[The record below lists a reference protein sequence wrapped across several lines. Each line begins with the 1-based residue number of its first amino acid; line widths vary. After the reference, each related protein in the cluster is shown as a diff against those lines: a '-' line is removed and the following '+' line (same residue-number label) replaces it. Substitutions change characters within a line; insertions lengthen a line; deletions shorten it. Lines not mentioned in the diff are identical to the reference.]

1 VKPKLATTLMLVA
14 ALVMSTL
21 TTLFAARPAKAAP
34 KDDPDDPKMHW
45 SIDGYPPTINDNVI
59 LKWNDELL
67 QTIRANP
74 AGTGPTITA
83 RALSVLHTAT
93 YDAWAAYDAKAK
105 PRFGDTPRQP
115 ATEHTPEN
123 KNKAISFAAYHT
135 LVDLFGSRQAD
146 YAAQMTELSYALDD
160 PSTAASVGREAAQDV
175 IAFCHDDGAN
185 QLGDDP
191 RGTPGVPYSDTSGY
205 QPVNSGDTV
214 TDPWRWQPLR
224 VPLGSGPQQKP
235 YTPHWKDV
243 DAFALTSPFQFYTP
257 PGPPKLPDGSY
268 DPQDVDTALADTSN
282 LTDTKKMM
290 AEYWADGPRSE
301 FPPGHWAVFGQVLS
315 RKRGHSVDT
324 DAKLFFA
331 LGNALLDASVS
342 AWAAKYQWDFA
353 RPTTA
358 IRERYKG
365 KLINSWL
372 GPYKGYGMVPGEQW
386 MPYQAPNVVTPP
398 FPEYTSGHST
408 FSAAARII
416 LGAFTGTDNFGA
428 KVTIKAGSSLFE
440 PRTATNPGTPARD
453 VTLSWK
459 TFTDAADQAGW
470 SRRYGGIHFYSG
482 DMHGRV
488 AGASIGWA
496 VYNKAKSYWD
506 G

>member
-1 VKPKLATTLMLVA
+1 
-14 ALVMSTL
+14 
-21 TTLFAARPAKAAP
+21 
-34 KDDPDDPKMHW
+34 
-45 SIDGYPPTINDNVI
+45 
-59 LKWNDELL
+59 
-67 QTIRANP
+67 
-74 AGTGPTITA
+74 
-83 RALSVLHTAT
+83 
-93 YDAWAAYDAKAK
+93 
-105 PRFGDTPRQP
+105 
-115 ATEHTPEN
+115 
-123 KNKAISFAAYHT
+123 
-135 LVDLFGSRQAD
+135 
-146 YAAQMTELSYALDD
+146 
-160 PSTAASVGREAAQDV
+160 
-175 IAFCHDDGAN
+175 
-185 QLGDDP
+185 
-191 RGTPGVPYSDTSGY
+191 VPYSDTSGY

-243 DAFALTSPFQFYTP
+243 DAFALSSPFQFYTP

-268 DPQDVDTALADTSN
+268 DPKDVDTALADTSN
-282 LTDTKKMM
+282 LTDIKKMM

-331 LGNALLDASVS
+331 LDNALLDASVS

-358 IRERYKG
+358 IRERYRG

-506 G
+506 DSPWLLWRLHRLEGRMESWHTAGATTPRRGATRPSCVSGPCAWCWRPWSRPASASE